1 MLKQAVGAGIEG
13 LLKVPIVLLMVC
25 VLFYENATLPQTR
38 TKIVR
43 QIFEL
48 TVDRT
53 ILKQP
58 ELKEVL
64 GDLLLSLGELSWKAL
79 QSDVQQLLLPKVRCI
94 NLLFAIFKPIIHILN
109 NTQLALGFNI
119 YQGICL

>member
-1 MLKQAVGAGIEG
+1 
-13 LLKVPIVLLMVC
+13 MVC

-48 TVDRT
+48 TIERT

-64 GDLLLSLGELSWKAL
+64 EDVLLSLGELSWKAL
-79 QSDVQQLLLPKVRCI
+79 QSDVQQLLIPKVRRT
-94 NLLFAIFKPIIHILN
+94 IH
-109 NTQLALGFNI
+109 FSCKFSI
-119 YQGICL
+119 YDSYSEQH